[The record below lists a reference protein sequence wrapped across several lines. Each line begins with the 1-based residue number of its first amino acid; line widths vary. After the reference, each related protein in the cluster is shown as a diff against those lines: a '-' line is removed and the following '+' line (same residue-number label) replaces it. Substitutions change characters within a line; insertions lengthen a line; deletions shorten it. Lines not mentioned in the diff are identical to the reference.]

1 MKIINE
7 LNELKRMNKLT
18 STEQGIVNYILT
30 NPEELEKIS
39 SRQLAELTYT
49 SPATV
54 VRICQKLG
62 FSGYSEFKI
71 KYLQE
76 VNQTPRMDQINRTN
90 PITSE
95 DSLHRIVNK
104 VAALEITA
112 IEQTKKGIDLDQL
125 NRVSELLNQATCID
139 FYAFDNNLHLAK
151 NACSHFLYAGK
162 QAVIHDS
169 SNAQFM
175 QAFASVEGHV
185 AIIISRTGE
194 NPMLYR
200 IATILCEK
208 KIPLLVLTESRHSS
222 LAKISTEHLYL
233 YNVHRFTDM
242 GTILFQ
248 TSVQYLFDLLFA
260 ILFSRNFENSVKQ
273 NEMYEEINEYHQ
285 FYKEASKTVTLFQ
298 EMQRFLNIFCD
309 IQPEIISRIE
319 LLFLV

>member
-7 LNELKRMNKLT
+7 LNELKQMNKLT

-30 NPEELEKIS
+30 YPEELEKIS

-200 IATILCEK
+200 IANVLRER

-285 FYKEASKTVTLFQ
+285 FYKGAQK
-298 EMQRFLNIFCD
+298 M
-309 IQPEIISRIE
+309 
-319 LLFLV
+319 

>member
-200 IATILCEK
+200 IANVLHER

-285 FYKEASKTVTLFQ
+285 FYKEAQKL
-298 EMQRFLNIFCD
+298 
-309 IQPEIISRIE
+309 
-319 LLFLV
+319 

>member
-7 LNELKRMNKLT
+7 LNELKQMNKLT
-18 STEQGIVNYILT
+18 LTEQVIVDYILT
-30 NPEELEKIS
+30 HPEELEKIS

-76 VNQTPRMDQINRTN
+76 VNQTPMMDQINRTN

-125 NRVSELLNQATCID
+125 NRVSEFLNQATCID

-200 IATILCEK
+200 IANVFREK

-285 FYKEASKTVTLFQ
+285 FYKGVQK
-298 EMQRFLNIFCD
+298 M
-309 IQPEIISRIE
+309 
-319 LLFLV
+319 

>member
-7 LNELKRMNKLT
+7 LNELKQMNKLT

-30 NPEELEKIS
+30 YPEELEKIS
-39 SRQLAELTYT
+39 SRELAELTYT

-162 QAVIHDS
+162 QAIIHDS

-285 FYKEASKTVTLFQ
+285 FYKEPQKL
-298 EMQRFLNIFCD
+298 
-309 IQPEIISRIE
+309 
-319 LLFLV
+319 

>member
-7 LNELKRMNKLT
+7 LNELKQMNKLT

-30 NPEELEKIS
+30 YPEELEKIS

-185 AIIISRTGE
+185 AIIISRTGG

-200 IATILCEK
+200 IANVLRER

-285 FYKEASKTVTLFQ
+285 FYKEAQKL
-298 EMQRFLNIFCD
+298 
-309 IQPEIISRIE
+309 
-319 LLFLV
+319 

>member
-200 IATILCEK
+200 IANVLHER

-285 FYKEASKTVTLFQ
+285 FYKDPQKL
-298 EMQRFLNIFCD
+298 
-309 IQPEIISRIE
+309 
-319 LLFLV
+319 

>member
-30 NPEELEKIS
+30 YPEELEKIS
-39 SRQLAELTYT
+39 SRELAELTYT

-162 QAVIHDS
+162 QAIIHDS

-285 FYKEASKTVTLFQ
+285 FYKEPQKL
-298 EMQRFLNIFCD
+298 
-309 IQPEIISRIE
+309 
-319 LLFLV
+319 

>member
-7 LNELKRMNKLT
+7 LNELKQMNKLT

-30 NPEELEKIS
+30 YPEELEKIS

-200 IATILCEK
+200 IANVLRER

-285 FYKEASKTVTLFQ
+285 FYKDPQKL
-298 EMQRFLNIFCD
+298 
-309 IQPEIISRIE
+309 
-319 LLFLV
+319 

>member
-162 QAVIHDS
+162 QAIIHDS

-200 IATILCEK
+200 IANVLHER

-285 FYKEASKTVTLFQ
+285 FYKEAQKL
-298 EMQRFLNIFCD
+298 
-309 IQPEIISRIE
+309 
-319 LLFLV
+319 

>member
-76 VNQTPRMDQINRTN
+76 VNQTPMMDQINRTN

-175 QAFASVEGHV
+175 QAFASVEGHI

-200 IATILCEK
+200 IANVLRER

-285 FYKEASKTVTLFQ
+285 FYKEPQKL
-298 EMQRFLNIFCD
+298 
-309 IQPEIISRIE
+309 
-319 LLFLV
+319 

>member
-200 IATILCEK
+200 IANVLHER

-285 FYKEASKTVTLFQ
+285 FYKEPQKL
-298 EMQRFLNIFCD
+298 
-309 IQPEIISRIE
+309 
-319 LLFLV
+319 

>member
-7 LNELKRMNKLT
+7 LNELKQMNKLT

-30 NPEELEKIS
+30 YPEELEKIS

-76 VNQTPRMDQINRTN
+76 VNQTPMMDQINRTN

-151 NACSHFLYAGK
+151 NACSLFLYAGK
-162 QAVIHDS
+162 QAIIHDS

-285 FYKEASKTVTLFQ
+285 FYKEAQKL
-298 EMQRFLNIFCD
+298 
-309 IQPEIISRIE
+309 
-319 LLFLV
+319 

>member
-162 QAVIHDS
+162 QAIIHDS

-200 IATILCEK
+200 IANVLRER

-285 FYKEASKTVTLFQ
+285 FYKEAQKL
-298 EMQRFLNIFCD
+298 
-309 IQPEIISRIE
+309 
-319 LLFLV
+319 

>member
-30 NPEELEKIS
+30 YPEELEKIS

-76 VNQTPRMDQINRTN
+76 VYQTPRMDQINRTN

-194 NPMLYR
+194 NQMLYR

-285 FYKEASKTVTLFQ
+285 FYKEPQKL
-298 EMQRFLNIFCD
+298 
-309 IQPEIISRIE
+309 
-319 LLFLV
+319 

>member
-30 NPEELEKIS
+30 YPEELEKIS

-285 FYKEASKTVTLFQ
+285 FYKDPQKL
-298 EMQRFLNIFCD
+298 
-309 IQPEIISRIE
+309 
-319 LLFLV
+319 

>member
-49 SPATV
+49 APATV

-175 QAFASVEGHV
+175 QAFASVEGHI

-200 IATILCEK
+200 IANVLHER

-285 FYKEASKTVTLFQ
+285 FYKEPQKL
-298 EMQRFLNIFCD
+298 
-309 IQPEIISRIE
+309 
-319 LLFLV
+319 

>member
-7 LNELKRMNKLT
+7 LNELKQMNKLT

-30 NPEELEKIS
+30 YPEELEKIS

-285 FYKEASKTVTLFQ
+285 FYKEAQKL
-298 EMQRFLNIFCD
+298 
-309 IQPEIISRIE
+309 
-319 LLFLV
+319 

>member
-30 NPEELEKIS
+30 YPEELEKIS

-162 QAVIHDS
+162 QAIIHDS

-285 FYKEASKTVTLFQ
+285 FYKEPQKL
-298 EMQRFLNIFCD
+298 
-309 IQPEIISRIE
+309 
-319 LLFLV
+319 

>member
-200 IATILCEK
+200 IANVLRER

-285 FYKEASKTVTLFQ
+285 FYEEPQKL
-298 EMQRFLNIFCD
+298 
-309 IQPEIISRIE
+309 
-319 LLFLV
+319 

>member
-185 AIIISRTGE
+185 AIIISRTGL

-200 IATILCEK
+200 IANVLRER

-285 FYKEASKTVTLFQ
+285 FYKEPQKL
-298 EMQRFLNIFCD
+298 
-309 IQPEIISRIE
+309 
-319 LLFLV
+319 

>member
-1 MKIINE
+1 MGEILKIINE

-200 IATILCEK
+200 IANVLHER

-285 FYKEASKTVTLFQ
+285 FYKDPQKL
-298 EMQRFLNIFCD
+298 
-309 IQPEIISRIE
+309 
-319 LLFLV
+319 

>member
-7 LNELKRMNKLT
+7 LNELKQMNKLT

-30 NPEELEKIS
+30 YPEELEKIS

-125 NRVSELLNQATCID
+125 NRVSELLNQAMCID

-175 QAFASVEGHV
+175 QAFASVQGHV

-200 IATILCEK
+200 IANVLRER

-285 FYKEASKTVTLFQ
+285 FYKEPQKL
-298 EMQRFLNIFCD
+298 
-309 IQPEIISRIE
+309 
-319 LLFLV
+319 

>member
-285 FYKEASKTVTLFQ
+285 FYKDPQKL
-298 EMQRFLNIFCD
+298 
-309 IQPEIISRIE
+309 
-319 LLFLV
+319 

>member
-76 VNQTPRMDQINRTN
+76 VYQTPRMDQINRTN

-200 IATILCEK
+200 IANVLRER

-285 FYKEASKTVTLFQ
+285 FYKDPQKL
-298 EMQRFLNIFCD
+298 
-309 IQPEIISRIE
+309 
-319 LLFLV
+319 

>member
-30 NPEELEKIS
+30 YPEELEKIS

-76 VNQTPRMDQINRTN
+76 VNQTPMIDQINRTN

-175 QAFASVEGHV
+175 QAFASVQGHV

-200 IATILCEK
+200 IANVLRERN
-208 KIPLLVLTESRHSS
+208 IPLLVLTESRHSS

-285 FYKEASKTVTLFQ
+285 FYKEPQKL
-298 EMQRFLNIFCD
+298 
-309 IQPEIISRIE
+309 
-319 LLFLV
+319 

>member
-30 NPEELEKIS
+30 YPEELEKIS

-76 VNQTPRMDQINRTN
+76 VNQTPMMDQINRTN

-285 FYKEASKTVTLFQ
+285 FYKEAQKL
-298 EMQRFLNIFCD
+298 
-309 IQPEIISRIE
+309 
-319 LLFLV
+319 

>member
-7 LNELKRMNKLT
+7 LNELKQMNKLT

-30 NPEELEKIS
+30 YPEELEKIS

-76 VNQTPRMDQINRTN
+76 VNQTPMMDQINRTN

-200 IATILCEK
+200 IANVLHER

-285 FYKEASKTVTLFQ
+285 FYKEPQKL
-298 EMQRFLNIFCD
+298 
-309 IQPEIISRIE
+309 
-319 LLFLV
+319 

>member
-30 NPEELEKIS
+30 YPEELEKIS

-54 VRICQKLG
+54 VRICQKHG

-76 VNQTPRMDQINRTN
+76 VNQTPMMDQINRTN

-200 IATILCEK
+200 IANVLRER

-285 FYKEASKTVTLFQ
+285 FYKGVQK
-298 EMQRFLNIFCD
+298 M
-309 IQPEIISRIE
+309 
-319 LLFLV
+319 

>member
-7 LNELKRMNKLT
+7 LNELKQMNKLT

-200 IATILCEK
+200 IANVLRER

-285 FYKEASKTVTLFQ
+285 FYKDPQKL
-298 EMQRFLNIFCD
+298 
-309 IQPEIISRIE
+309 
-319 LLFLV
+319 

>member
-273 NEMYEEINEYHQ
+273 NEMYEEIKEYHQ
-285 FYKEASKTVTLFQ
+285 FYKEAQKL
-298 EMQRFLNIFCD
+298 
-309 IQPEIISRIE
+309 
-319 LLFLV
+319 

>member
-175 QAFASVEGHV
+175 QAFASVEGHI

-200 IATILCEK
+200 IANVLHER

-285 FYKEASKTVTLFQ
+285 FYKEPQKL
-298 EMQRFLNIFCD
+298 
-309 IQPEIISRIE
+309 
-319 LLFLV
+319 

>member
-112 IEQTKKGIDLDQL
+112 IEQTKQGIDLDQL

-200 IATILCEK
+200 IANVLHER

-285 FYKEASKTVTLFQ
+285 FYKEPQKL
-298 EMQRFLNIFCD
+298 
-309 IQPEIISRIE
+309 
-319 LLFLV
+319 

>member
-200 IATILCEK
+200 IANVLHER
-208 KIPLLVLTESRHSS
+208 KITLLVLTESRHSS

-285 FYKEASKTVTLFQ
+285 FYKEPQKL
-298 EMQRFLNIFCD
+298 
-309 IQPEIISRIE
+309 
-319 LLFLV
+319 

>member
-194 NPMLYR
+194 NQMLYR

-285 FYKEASKTVTLFQ
+285 FYKEPQKL
-298 EMQRFLNIFCD
+298 
-309 IQPEIISRIE
+309 
-319 LLFLV
+319 

>member
-194 NPMLYR
+194 NQMLYR
-200 IATILCEK
+200 IATILCDK

-285 FYKEASKTVTLFQ
+285 FYKEPQKL
-298 EMQRFLNIFCD
+298 
-309 IQPEIISRIE
+309 
-319 LLFLV
+319 

>member
-30 NPEELEKIS
+30 YPEELEKIS

-76 VNQTPRMDQINRTN
+76 VYQTPRMDQINRTN

-139 FYAFDNNLHLAK
+139 CYAFDNNLHLAK

-200 IATILCEK
+200 IANVLRER

-285 FYKEASKTVTLFQ
+285 FYKEPQKL
-298 EMQRFLNIFCD
+298 
-309 IQPEIISRIE
+309 
-319 LLFLV
+319 

>member
-200 IATILCEK
+200 IANVLRER

-285 FYKEASKTVTLFQ
+285 FYKDPKKL
-298 EMQRFLNIFCD
+298 
-309 IQPEIISRIE
+309 
-319 LLFLV
+319 

>member
-7 LNELKRMNKLT
+7 LNELKQMNKLT

-30 NPEELEKIS
+30 YPEELEKIS

-175 QAFASVEGHV
+175 QAFASVQGHV

-194 NPMLYR
+194 NQMLYR

-285 FYKEASKTVTLFQ
+285 FYKGVQK
-298 EMQRFLNIFCD
+298 M
-309 IQPEIISRIE
+309 
-319 LLFLV
+319 

>member
-7 LNELKRMNKLT
+7 LNELKQMNKLT

-112 IEQTKKGIDLDQL
+112 IEQMKKGIDLDQL

-162 QAVIHDS
+162 QAIIHDS

-285 FYKEASKTVTLFQ
+285 FYKEAQKL
-298 EMQRFLNIFCD
+298 
-309 IQPEIISRIE
+309 
-319 LLFLV
+319 

>member
-76 VNQTPRMDQINRTN
+76 VNQTPMIDQINRTN

-200 IATILCEK
+200 IANVLHER

-285 FYKEASKTVTLFQ
+285 FYKEPQKL
-298 EMQRFLNIFCD
+298 
-309 IQPEIISRIE
+309 
-319 LLFLV
+319 